1 MTLAIAALILCA
13 VQAEPVRRDSLPQ
26 VVRKIA
32 FGDYGSKYIRIG
44 DLDGD
49 GRVDLLLVQA
59 NAPGGEDK
67 AVITCLTAVTLDG
80 NVLWQVGKPDL
91 KNNYFAS
98 DFPIQIH
105 DLDGDGRNEVVYMPD
120 DQNQL
125 HILEGRTGE
134 LRRKVQLDGGHDSL
148 LFADLAGAGRPRD
161 LVVKNRYTA
170 FWVYDKDFKLQWSRT
185 NVNTGHYPIEHD
197 LDGDGKDELLVGYTL
212 YDAKGK
218 ELWSLPGFDLQ
229 QHNDATFIEDMDG
242 DGKVEFAVATS
253 RDALL
258 LDAGGKTLFR
268 KPMQHCQHALIGKFR
283 PDLPGKQAFYISREI
298 RGAKIDLS
306 LPLGSAE
313 VRTCSALMATKSGE
327 ELFRR
332 SGGDIWFTG
341 CLRMEHWTGNPDEH
355 FVLLYSR
362 GFAPPCLLDGKG
374 REVAVFPF
382 PPAISKPGKGPNGSD
397 EYEDYYVHHVACWG
411 DEREEVLVYNQKELW
426 IYTNRAL
433 LEKARLYNSTYYPG
447 RQ

>member
-1 MTLAIAALILCA
+1 MTLALAALAMLLA
-13 VQAEPVRRDSLPQ
+13 QEEPVRRDSLPHL
-26 VVRKIA
+26 VRKIS
-32 FGDYGSKYIRIG
+32 FGESGSKVVRLG

-67 AVITCLTAVTLDG
+67 AVITCLTAVTLEG
-80 NVLWQVGKPDL
+80 TVLWQVGTPDP

-98 DFPIQIH
+98 DFPVQIH
-105 DLDGDGRNEVVYMPD
+105 DLDGDGKNEVLYMPD
-120 DQNQL
+120 DRNEL
-125 HILEGRTGE
+125 HILEGSSGA
-134 LRRKVQLDGGHDSL
+134 LRRKVPLEGGHDTL
-148 LFADLAGAGRPRD
+148 LFCDLAGAGRPRD
-161 LVVKNRYTA
+161 LVIKNRYTA

-197 LDGDGKDELLVGYTL
+197 FDGDGKDELLVGYTL

-242 DGKVEFAVATS
+242 DGKVELAVATS

-268 KPMQHCQHALIGKFR
+268 KSMQHCQHALIGKFR
-283 PDLPGKQAFYISREI
+283 QDLPGKQAFYISRDI

-306 LPLGSAE
+306 QPLGSLD
-313 VRTCSALMATKSGE
+313 VRTSTAAMYTKAGE
-327 ELFRR
+327 ELFHRT
-332 SGGDIWFTG
+332 GDVWFTG
-341 CLRMEHWTGNPDEH
+341 CLRMEHWTANPGEH
-355 FVLLYSR
+355 FALLYSR
-362 GFAPPCLLDGKG
+362 GFAPPCLVDGQG

-382 PPAISKPGKGPNGSD
+382 PPAIVKPGKGPGGSD
-397 EYEDYYVHHVACWG
+397 VYEDYYVHHVACWG
-411 DEREEVLVYNQKELW
+411 DEREEVLVFNQKELW